1 MNDTPAH
8 VKERAAETRPEPM
21 VEPTTESESKLE
33 LSPEGRKPGLYI
45 VLISVHGLIRG
56 SELELGRDAD
66 TGGQTLYVVELAR
79 ALAKHPVVSRVDLIT
94 RLVRDDRVSADYAE
108 PEEPLA
114 DAPNARIV
122 RVPAGPDEYLPKEQ
136 LWDHL
141 DSLSDHAL
149 DYIRQTGLKPAL
161 VHSHYADA
169 GYVGMRLSLQLGVPL
184 VHTGHS
190 LGRVKRQRLLAS
202 GESAKVIE
210 QKYALSRRI
219 RVEEEVLAAS
229 SLVVVSTQDEIET
242 QYGLYDW
249 ADPSRM
255 EVIPPGVDLT
265 RFDPKITGPMPIA
278 DELARFLREPDKPAI
293 LALSRPDERKNIA
306 TLIHAYGGNL
316 ALQDVAN
323 LVIVA
328 GNRDDIRDMDPGS
341 RQVLTEILLLIDRYD
356 LYGKAAYPRHHQ
368 SQDVPDFYRWTA
380 ERRGVFIN
388 PALTEPFGLT
398 LIEAAACGL
407 PILATEDGGP
417 RDIIRACKNGELINP
432 LDAEGMGQQ
441 LLALLTDA
449 TRWDGYARNGIKG
462 VRQHYTWPA
471 HVEHYLEALASMPL
485 YQQTSTPTGT
495 AEAAANGSSTPM
507 TADRMIL
514 IDDRILDTDIDVAA
528 LRELIALLRRH
539 RRQVA
544 YGLVSDRPRHEILA
558 LLKKQGLIVPDV
570 LITRGGTQIHYGARL
585 SRDKGWS
592 RHIGYDWQ
600 GDRVYELLA
609 ETPGVRLS
617 GRSHQGVYAIH
628 GLIEK
633 ADAFTGL
640 EDLADRLHQADIPA
654 RITVL
659 NKNEFLVTPQRASK
673 GFAIRY
679 LADQHDIPLMHM
691 LVVGSAE
698 ADNDLLGGNV
708 LSAQLGTD
716 TQSADNSIYYPSACG
731 VAGIRAAMDFY
742 DFLGECRVPT
752 SDPDAGDAN
761 GEPKPTTEASGPA
774 SSKETE
780 A

>member
-1 MNDTPAH
+1 M
-8 VKERAAETRPEPM
+8 K
-21 VEPTTESESKLE
+21 
-33 LSPEGRKPGLYI
+33 GQGLYL
-45 VLISVHGLIRG
+45 VLVSVHGLIRG

-79 ALAKHPVVSRVDLIT
+79 ALALHPAVSRVDLIT
-94 RLVRDDRVSADYAE
+94 RLVADERVSPDYAV
-108 PEEPLA
+108 PEERLA
-114 DAPNARIV
+114 GAPNARII

-249 ADPSRM
+249 ADPARM
-255 EVIPPGVDLT
+255 VVIPPGVNLT
-265 RFDPKITGPMPIA
+265 RFDPKITAPMPIA

-306 TLIHAYGGNL
+306 TLVHAYGGNPE
-316 ALQDVAN
+316 LQAVAN

-328 GNRDDIRDMDPGS
+328 GNRDDIRDMDSGA

-356 LYGKAAYPRHHQ
+356 LYGKVAYPRHHS
-368 SQDVPDFYRWTA
+368 SQDVPDFYRWTTQT
-380 ERRGVFIN
+380 RGVFVN

-417 RDIIRACKNGELINP
+417 KDIIRACKNGELVNP
-432 LDAEGMGQQ
+432 LDADGMGKQ

-449 TRWDGYARNGIKG
+449 SRWDSYARNGIRG

-471 HVEHYLEALASMPL
+471 HVEQYFETLASLPV
-485 YQQTSTPTGT
+485 TNNH
-495 AEAAANGSSTPM
+495 AASRAASHTVSKDVSANGTFQPM

-514 IDDRILDTDIDVAA
+514 IDDRILTADVDATA
-528 LRELIALLRRH
+528 LHELIGLLRRH

-544 YGLVSDRPRHEILA
+544 YGLVSDSPRRDALA
-558 LLKKQGLIVPDV
+558 LLKKLGMVVPDV
-570 LITRGGTQIHYGARL
+570 LISRGGTQIHYGARL

-592 RHIGYDWQ
+592 RHIGYNWQ

-617 GRSHQGVYAIH
+617 GRSSQGLYAVHAYIDDPEAFA
-628 GLIEK
+628 GLSAL
-633 ADAFTGL
+633 ADAF
-640 EDLADRLHQADIPA
+640 HQADISVRLAP
-654 RITVL
+654 L
-659 NKNEFLVTPQRASK
+659 NTREFLVTSQRASK

-679 LADQHDIPLMHM
+679 LADQNDIALMHM
-691 LVVGSAE
+691 LVVGG
-698 ADNDLLGGNV
+698 ADADTDLLGGNV
-708 LSAQLGTD
+708 LGAKLCANQDEDGVI
-716 TQSADNSIYYPSACG
+716 QEAENPIHCPSVDG

-742 DFLGECRVPT
+742 DFLGDCRPPVT
-752 SDPDAGDAN
+752 DQ
-761 GEPKPTTEASGPA
+761 ESGGLE
-774 SSKETE
+774 SSSTVSSR
-780 A
+780 

>member
-1 MNDTPAH
+1 MKDQ
-8 VKERAAETRPEPM
+8 
-21 VEPTTESESKLE
+21 
-33 LSPEGRKPGLYI
+33 GLYI
-45 VLISVHGLIRG
+45 VLVSVHGLIRG
-56 SELELGRDAD
+56 SELELGRDSD

-79 ALAKHPVVSRVDLIT
+79 ALAQHPVVSRVDLIT
-94 RLVRDDRVSADYAE
+94 RLVRDDRVSADYAV
-108 PEEPLA
+108 PEEPLP

-169 GYVGMRLSLQLGVPL
+169 GYVGMRLSLQLGVAL

-249 ADPSRM
+249 AVSSRM
-255 EVIPPGVDLT
+255 EVIPPGVNLT
-265 RFDPKITGPMPIA
+265 RFDSKITAPMPIV
-278 DELARFLREPDKPAI
+278 DELSRFLREPDKPAI

-306 TLIHAYGGNL
+306 TLVHAYGGNPE
-316 ALQDVAN
+316 LQAVAN

-356 LYGKAAYPRHHQ
+356 LYGKVAYPRHHQ

-380 ERRGVFIN
+380 QTRGVFIN

-417 RDIIRACKNGELINP
+417 KDIIRACKNGELLNP
-432 LDAEGMGQQ
+432 LDAEGMGEQ

-449 TRWDGYARNGIKG
+449 SRWDRYARNGIKG

-471 HVEHYLEALASMPL
+471 HVDQYLETLASLPM
-485 YQQTSTPTGT
+485 TNHR
-495 AEAAANGSSTPM
+495 AASKDSSTSSAIQPM

-514 IDDRILDTDIDVAA
+514 IDDRVLNNTDVDAAA
-528 LRELIALLRRH
+528 LRELIGQLRQH

-544 YGLVSDRPRHEILA
+544 YGLVSDRPRHDILA
-558 LLKKQGLIVPDV
+558 MLKKLGMVVPDV

-592 RHIGYDWQ
+592 RHISYSWQ

-617 GRSHQGVYAIH
+617 GRSSQGLYAVH
-628 GLIEK
+628 AYVTDPGL
-633 ADAFTGL
+633 FVGL
-640 EDLADRLHQADIPA
+640 TELADVFYQADISA
-654 RITVL
+654 RLTAL
-659 NKNEFLVTPQRASK
+659 NESEFLVTPQRASK

-679 LADQHDIPLMHM
+679 LADQHDILLMHM

-698 ADNDLLGGNV
+698 ADSDLLGGNV
-708 LSAQLGTD
+708 LSAQLCAAPG
-716 TQSADNSIYYPSACG
+716 QEGVVQGADNSIYCPSACG

-742 DFLGECRVPT
+742 DFLGDCRAPAT
-752 SDPDAGDAN
+752 DQESG
-761 GEPKPTTEASGPA
+761 ASSSPSVQTPGQA
-774 SSKETE
+774 SSKEAE

>member
-1 MNDTPAH
+1 MNSQD
-8 VKERAAETRPEPM
+8 
-21 VEPTTESESKLE
+21 
-33 LSPEGRKPGLYI
+33 LYI

-56 SELELGRDAD
+56 TELELGRDAD

-79 ALAKHPVVSRVDLIT
+79 ALAKHPLVSRVDLIT
-94 RLVRDDRVSADYAE
+94 RLVRDDRVSVDYAV
-108 PEEPLA
+108 PEEQLV

-141 DSLSDHAL
+141 DSFSDHAL
-149 DYIRQTGLKPAL
+149 DHIRQTGLKPTL
-161 VHSHYADA
+161 VHSHYVDA

-210 QKYALSRRI
+210 KKYALSRRI
-219 RVEEEVLAAS
+219 TVEEEVLAAS
-229 SLVVVSTQDEIET
+229 SLVVVSTQDEITT
-242 QYGLYDW
+242 QYGLYDR

-255 EVIPPGVDLT
+255 EVIPPGVNLT
-265 RFDPKITGPMPIA
+265 RFDPKITSPMPIA

-306 TLIHAYGGNL
+306 TLVHAYGQNPELHNL
-316 ALQDVAN
+316 AN

-356 LYGKAAYPRHHQ
+356 LYGKVAYPRHHQ
-368 SQDVPDFYRWTA
+368 SDDVPDFYRWTA
-380 ERRGVFIN
+380 QRRGVFIN

-417 RDIIRACKNGELINP
+417 KDIIKACKNGELINP
-432 LDAEGMGQQ
+432 LDADDIGAK
-441 LLALLTDA
+441 LLALLTDDEQW
-449 TRWDGYARNGIKG
+449 REYARNGIRG
-462 VRQHYTWPA
+462 VSQHYTWPA
-471 HVEHYLEALASMPL
+471 HVGHYFETLSSLPITNNQAVSKER
-485 YQQTSTPTGT
+485 STG
-495 AEAAANGSSTPM
+495 AAFLPM

-514 IDDRILDTDIDVAA
+514 IDDRILSADVDNTA
-528 LRELIALLRRH
+528 LHELIGLLRRH

-544 YGLVSDRPRHEILA
+544 YGVLSDRPRHEVLA
-558 LLKKQGLIVPDV
+558 LLKQRGMVVPDV

-592 RHIGYDWQ
+592 RHISYNWQ
-600 GDRVYELLA
+600 SDRVYELLS
-609 ETPGVRLS
+609 ETRGVRLS
-617 GRSHQGVYAIH
+617 GRSHQGLYAVHAYIDNPAVFS
-628 GLIEK
+628 GLN
-633 ADAFTGL
+633 
-640 EDLADRLHQADIPA
+640 DLADVFHQADISA
-654 RITVL
+654 RLTVL
-659 NKNEFLVTPQRASK
+659 SEREFLVTPQRASK

-679 LADQHDIPLMHM
+679 LAVQHDIDLMHM

-698 ADNDLLGGNV
+698 ADSDLLGGNV
-708 LSAQLGTD
+708 LSAQLCAESGKEGVVME
-716 TQSADNSIYYPSACG
+716 ADHSIYCPPTCG

-742 DFLGECRVPT
+742 DFLGECRAP
-752 SDPDAGDAN
+752 GGN
-761 GEPKPTTEASGPA
+761 QASGGSEGVHRSLIDA
-774 SSKETE
+774 QEHISKETK

>member
-1 MNDTPAH
+1 MKDQ
-8 VKERAAETRPEPM
+8 
-21 VEPTTESESKLE
+21 
-33 LSPEGRKPGLYI
+33 GLYI
-45 VLISVHGLIRG
+45 VLVSVHGLIRG
-56 SELELGRDAD
+56 SELELGRDSD

-79 ALAKHPVVSRVDLIT
+79 ALAQHPVVSRVDLIT
-94 RLVRDDRVSADYAE
+94 RLVRDDRVSVDYAV

-169 GYVGMRLSLQLGVPL
+169 GYVGMRLSLQLGVAL

-255 EVIPPGVDLT
+255 EVIPPGVNLT
-265 RFDPKITGPMPIA
+265 RFDSKITAPMPIV

-306 TLIHAYGGNL
+306 TLVHAYGGSPE
-316 ALQDVAN
+316 LQAVAN

-356 LYGKAAYPRHHQ
+356 LYGKVAYPRHHQ

-380 ERRGVFIN
+380 QTRGVFIN

-417 RDIIRACKNGELINP
+417 KDIIRACKNGELLNP
-432 LDAEGMGQQ
+432 LDAEGMGEQ

-449 TRWDGYARNGIKG
+449 SRWDRYARNGIKG

-471 HVEHYLEALASMPL
+471 HVDQYLETLASLPM
-485 YQQTSTPTGT
+485 TSHR
-495 AEAAANGSSTPM
+495 AASKDTSASSAIQPM

-514 IDDRILDTDIDVAA
+514 IDDRVLITADVDAAA
-528 LRELIALLRRH
+528 LRELIGQLRRH

-544 YGLVSDRPRHEILA
+544 YGVVSDRPRHDVLA
-558 LLKKQGLIVPDV
+558 MLKKLGMVVPDV

-592 RHIGYDWQ
+592 RHISYSWQ

-617 GRSHQGVYAIH
+617 GRGSQGLYAVH
-628 GLIEK
+628 AYVTDPSLFVGLTE
-633 ADAFTGL
+633 
-640 EDLADRLHQADIPA
+640 LADVFHQVDISARLTP
-654 RITVL
+654 L
-659 NKNEFLVTPQRASK
+659 NESEFLVTPQRASK

-679 LADQHDIPLMHM
+679 LAAQHDILLMHM

-698 ADNDLLGGNV
+698 ADSDLLGGNV
-708 LSAQLGTD
+708 LSAQLCAAPG
-716 TQSADNSIYYPSACG
+716 QEGVVQGADNSIYCPSACG

-742 DFLGECRVPT
+742 DFLGDCHAPATDQESGVSSSP
-752 SDPDAGDAN
+752 SVQAPDQ
-761 GEPKPTTEASGPA
+761 S
-774 SSKETE
+774 SSKE

>member
-1 MNDTPAH
+1 M
-8 VKERAAETRPEPM
+8 K
-21 VEPTTESESKLE
+21 
-33 LSPEGRKPGLYI
+33 GQGLYI
-45 VLISVHGLIRG
+45 VLVSVHGLIRG
-56 SELELGRDAD
+56 SELELGRDSD

-94 RLVRDDRVSADYAE
+94 RLVRDDRVSADYAV

-149 DYIRQTGLKPAL
+149 DYIRQTGLNPAL

-255 EVIPPGVDLT
+255 EVIPPGVNLT
-265 RFDPKITGPMPIA
+265 RFDPKITAPMPIA
-278 DELARFLREPDKPAI
+278 DELARFLREPRKPAI

-306 TLIHAYGGNL
+306 TLVHAYGGNPE
-316 ALQDVAN
+316 LQAVAN
-323 LVIVA
+323 LIIVA

-356 LYGKAAYPRHHQ
+356 LYGKVAYPRHHQ

-380 ERRGVFIN
+380 QTRGVFIN

-432 LDAEGMGQQ
+432 LDAEGMGEQ

-449 TRWDGYARNGIKG
+449 ARWDSYARNGIKG
-462 VRQHYTWPA
+462 VRHHYTWPA
-471 HVEHYLEALASMPL
+471 HADQYFETLSSLPVNRHASAHAPASAKEISA
-485 YQQTSTPTGT
+485 ST
-495 AEAAANGSSTPM
+495 AFQPM

-514 IDDRILDTDIDVAA
+514 IDDRILNADVDVAA
-528 LRELIALLRRH
+528 LRELIGLLRRH

-544 YGLVSDRPRHEILA
+544 YGLVSDRPRHDILSM
-558 LLKKQGLIVPDV
+558 LKKQGMVVPDV

-592 RHIGYDWQ
+592 RHISYSWQ

-617 GRSHQGVYAIH
+617 GRSHQGLYAVHAYI
-628 GLIEK
+628 
-633 ADAFTGL
+633 DDPVVFTGL
-640 EDLADRLHQADIPA
+640 NELADVFHQADISA
-654 RITVL
+654 RLTAL
-659 NKNEFLVTPQRASK
+659 NEREFLVTPQRASK

-679 LADQHDIPLMHM
+679 LAAQHDIALMHM

-698 ADNDLLGGNV
+698 ADSDLLGGNV
-708 LSAQLGTD
+708 LSAQLCAEPGKEGVV
-716 TQSADNSIYYPSACG
+716 QGADNSIYCPSACG

-742 DFLGECRVPT
+742 DFLGDCRAPST
-752 SDPDAGDAN
+752 DQESGN
-761 GEPKPTTEASGPA
+761 SGGSTKPTAEASGQA

>member
-1 MNDTPAH
+1 MSDQPDN
-8 VKERAAETRPEPM
+8 K
-21 VEPTTESESKLE
+21 TESQLESQDEQDENALADK
-33 LSPEGRKPGLYI
+33 GLYI
-45 VLISVHGLIRG
+45 VLISVHGLVRG

-66 TGGQTLYVVELAR
+66 TGGQTLYVVELAK
-79 ALAKHPVVSRVDLIT
+79 ALAKHPLISRVDLIT
-94 RLVRDDRVSADYAE
+94 RLIRDDRVSADYAM
-108 PEEPLA
+108 PEESLA

-122 RVPAGPDEYLPKEQ
+122 RVPAGPEDYLPKEQ

-210 QKYALSRRI
+210 QKYQLSRRI

-265 RFDPKITGPMPIA
+265 RFSPEITGPMPVA
-278 DELARFLREPDKPAI
+278 DELARFLCEPEKPAI

-306 TLIHAYGGNL
+306 TLIHAYGGNR
-316 ALQDVAN
+316 ALQSVAN

-341 RQVLTEILLLIDRYD
+341 RRVLTEILLLIDCYD

-380 ERRGVFIN
+380 QRRGVFIN

-417 RDIIRACKNGELINP
+417 KDIIRACKNGELVDP
-432 LDAEGMGQQ
+432 LDAERMGAQ
-441 LLALLTDA
+441 LLGLLTDA
-449 TRWDGYARNGIKG
+449 DRWDRYARNGIKE
-462 VRQHYTWPA
+462 VRRHYTWST
-471 HVEHYLEALASMPL
+471 HVEHYLETLSSLPIKRHIGQPVQTRDLVDRSGA
-485 YQQTSTPTGT
+485 QQL
-495 AEAAANGSSTPM
+495 
-507 TADRMIL
+507 TADRMLL
-514 IDDRILDTDIDVAA
+514 IDDRILEAERDNDA
-528 LRELIALLRRH
+528 LHELIAMLRRH
-539 RRQVA
+539 RRRVA
-544 YGLVSDRPRHEILA
+544 YGLVSDRPRHEVLA
-558 LLKKQGLIVPDV
+558 MLKKRGMVVPDV

-585 SRDKGWS
+585 SRDRGWS
-592 RHIGYDWQ
+592 RHIGHDWQ
-600 GDRVYELLA
+600 GDRVYDVLA

-617 GRSHQGVYAIH
+617 GRGHQGVFAIH
-628 GLIEK
+628 AYIDDT
-633 ADAFTGL
+633 DAFTGL
-640 EDLADRLHQADIPA
+640 DDLANKLHQADIPA

-659 NKNEFLVTPQRASK
+659 NPREFLVTPQRASK

-679 LADQHDIPLMHM
+679 LAAQHDIELKKM
-691 LVVGSAE
+691 LVVGGAE

-708 LSAQLGTD
+708 LSAQLD
-716 TQSADNSIYYPSACG
+716 TEPEKERLALGADHSIYYPTSHG
-731 VAGIRAAMDFY
+731 VAGIRAAIEFY
-742 DFLGECRVPT
+742 DFLGECRAPSAEQT
-752 SDPDAGDAN
+752 SGDASGAPN
-761 GEPKPTTEASGPA
+761 PTTKASDQA
-774 SSKETE
+774 SSKETD

>member
-8 VKERAAETRPEPM
+8 AKERSAETPQ
-21 VEPTTESESKLE
+21 EPTVESSA
-33 LSPEGRKPGLYI
+33 EGRKPGLYI

-79 ALAKHPVVSRVDLIT
+79 ALAKHPVVSRVDLFT
-94 RLVRDDRVSADYAE
+94 RLVRDDRVSADYAQ
-108 PEEPLA
+108 PEESLA

-306 TLIHAYGGNL
+306 TLVHAYGRNP
-316 ALQDVAN
+316 ALQEVAN

-356 LYGKAAYPRHHQ
+356 LYGKVAYPRHHQ

-380 ERRGVFIN
+380 QTRGVFIN

-432 LDAEGMGQQ
+432 LDAEGMGEQ
-441 LLALLTDA
+441 LLALLTDTA
-449 TRWDGYARNGIKG
+449 RWGSYARNGIKG
-462 VRQHYTWPA
+462 VRHHYTWPA
-471 HVEHYLEALASMPL
+471 HAEQYFETLASMPL
-485 YQQTSTPTGT
+485 HQQTSAPAGASET
-495 AEAAANGSSTPM
+495 AAHAASTPM

-514 IDDRILDTDIDVAA
+514 IDDRILNTDIDVAA
-528 LRELIALLRRH
+528 LRELIGLLRRH

-544 YGLVSDRPRHEILA
+544 YGLVSDRPRHDILA
-558 LLKKQGLIVPDV
+558 LLKKQGLVVPDV

-592 RHIGYDWQ
+592 RHISYSWQ

-609 ETPGVRLS
+609 ETPGVGLS
-617 GRSHQGVYAIH
+617 GRSHQGLYAVHAYIDDP
-628 GLIEK
+628 
-633 ADAFTGL
+633 DAFAGL
-640 EDLADRLHQADIPA
+640 NELADVFHQADISA
-654 RITVL
+654 RLTAL
-659 NKNEFLVTPQRASK
+659 NEREFLVTPQRASK

-679 LADQHDIPLMHM
+679 LAAQHDIALMNM

-698 ADNDLLGGNV
+698 ADSDLLGGNV
-708 LSAQLGTD
+708 LSAQLCAEPDEECVVQG
-716 TQSADNSIYYPSACG
+716 ADNSIYCPSASG

-742 DFLGECRVPT
+742 DFLGECRAPST
-752 SDPDAGDAN
+752 DQELGGAS
-761 GEPKPTTEASGPA
+761 GEPKPTAAASGLA
-774 SSKETE
+774 SSKEDE
-780 A
+780 V

>member
-1 MNDTPAH
+1 MM
-8 VKERAAETRPEPM
+8 K
-21 VEPTTESESKLE
+21 
-33 LSPEGRKPGLYI
+33 GQGLYI
-45 VLISVHGLIRG
+45 VLVSVHGLIRG
-56 SELELGRDAD
+56 SELELGRDSD

-94 RLVRDDRVSADYAE
+94 RLVRDDRVSADYAV

-255 EVIPPGVDLT
+255 EVIPPGVNLT
-265 RFDPKITGPMPIA
+265 RFDPKITAPMPIA
-278 DELARFLREPDKPAI
+278 DELARFLREPGKPAI

-306 TLIHAYGGNL
+306 TLVHAYGGNPE
-316 ALQDVAN
+316 LQAVAN

-356 LYGKAAYPRHHQ
+356 LYGKVAYPRHHQ

-380 ERRGVFIN
+380 QTRGVFIN

-432 LDAEGMGQQ
+432 LDAEGMGEQ

-449 TRWDGYARNGIKG
+449 ARWDSYARNGIKG
-462 VRQHYTWPA
+462 VRHHYTWPA
-471 HVEHYLEALASMPL
+471 HADQYFEALSSLPVNRHPSAHAPVSAREISAS
-485 YQQTSTPTGT
+485 
-495 AEAAANGSSTPM
+495 AAFQPM

-514 IDDRILDTDIDVAA
+514 IDDRILNTDVDVAA
-528 LRELIALLRRH
+528 LSELIGLLRRH

-544 YGLVSDRPRHEILA
+544 YGLVSDRPRHDILA
-558 LLKKQGLIVPDV
+558 MLKKQGMVVPDV

-592 RHIGYDWQ
+592 RHISYNWQ

-617 GRSHQGVYAIH
+617 GRSHQGLYAVHAYI
-628 GLIEK
+628 
-633 ADAFTGL
+633 DDPVVFTGL
-640 EDLADRLHQADIPA
+640 NELADVFHQADISA
-654 RITVL
+654 RLTAL
-659 NKNEFLVTPQRASK
+659 NEREFLVTPQRASK

-679 LADQHDIPLMHM
+679 LAAQHDIALMHM

-698 ADNDLLGGNV
+698 ADSDLLGGNV
-708 LSAQLGTD
+708 LSAQLCAEPGKEGVV
-716 TQSADNSIYYPSACG
+716 QGADNSIYCPSACG

-742 DFLGECRVPT
+742 DFLGDCRAPST
-752 SDPDAGDAN
+752 DQESGGSEGAS
-761 GEPKPTTEASGPA
+761 KPTTEVSGQA